1 MQINLQVEATI
12 QKSRLM
18 CDFGEACYL
27 KHKDLLKDHLY
38 FKINF
43 IWKKIQ
49 K

>member
-1 MQINLQVEATI
+1 MEATI
-12 QKSRLM
+12 QELKAM
-18 CDFGEACYL
+18 GDFGEAWYL
-27 KHKDLLKDHLY
+27 ENKDLLKGNLY